1 MSAFPPELAAVLK
14 APERAVPFLTSL
26 LAELGTPGSDRDED
40 QLVLL
45 GQAAAELSATHFVG
59 PLLGWA
65 ATQPPRSQGHVAS
78 LLLPIW
84 RRYPPDAPLTQAAL
98 ALEPSASQDPDAAY
112 NLGLLLAEALGSS
125 ERPKV
130 DAALDR
136 LLQAGLHPSM
146 TRVLQQQ
153 VSTARQRR

>member
-1 MSAFPPELAAVLK
+1 LSGLDPQLAATLK
-14 APERAVPFLTSL
+14 APERALPFLTTL
-26 LAELGTPGSDRDED
+26 FADLGTPHSEFDED
-40 QLVLL
+40 QLILL
-45 GQAAAELSATHFVG
+45 GQAAADLSATHLAG
-59 PLLGWA
+59 PLLAWALEQSPRLQGYA
-65 ATQPPRSQGHVAS
+65 AT

-84 RRYPPDAPLTQAAL
+84 RRHPPDPSLVRAAL
-98 ALEPSASQDPDAAY
+98 ALEPSACQDPDAAY

-136 LLQAGLHPSM
+136 LMQAGLHPSM